1 MPFRE
6 GEKFLAHFLA
16 DNEKEAARLY
26 KNYKRLISHL
36 AYQFSKRSGVDAQDL
51 FEEGLIGLA
60 RAKRDFEP
68 ERQVCVNKGCN
79 SVAKKCE
86 CDKPNLV
93 KRSGR
98 FHNFAVALIR
108 NALRE
113 AVYAYETPV
122 PVPAYLKESN
132 YYYAKMCQALDDIC
146 IDSDIKATIIEDEDA
161 RPADFG
167 IEKPHSVIV
176 ERFKRKLK
184 NRARSSEITYNE
196 LLVRAISIPR
206 RKFTDIHR
214 PEFSEASEEFDD
226 ERLDKAA
233 SLARVQEV
241 LDPESYDILT
251 RFSIGEEKVDDLAA
265 EYEVTS
271 GRISQIIKAARD
283 TLHQRQKYIMDG
295 DSPVRGRKR

>member
-1 MPFRE
+1 MPFRK

-16 DNEKEAARLY
+16 DNEREAARLY
-26 KNYKRLISHL
+26 KKYKRLISHL

-60 RAKRDFEP
+60 RAKRDFDP
-68 ERQVCVNKGCN
+68 ERKVCTNCN
-79 SVAKKCE
+79 MVADKCG

-93 KRSGR
+93 RRRGK

-132 YYYAKMCQALDDIC
+132 YYYTKMAEALDDIC
-146 IDSDIKATIIEDEDA
+146 VDYDVKMTIIENEHA
-161 RPADFG
+161 WSKDFG
-167 IEKPHSVIV
+167 IEKPHSILVD
-176 ERFKRKLK
+176 RFKRKLL
-184 NRARSSEITYNE
+184 NRARSSEISYGE
-196 LLVRAISIPR
+196 LLSRAISIPR

-214 PEFSEASEEFDD
+214 PEFSEATEEFDD
-226 ERLDKAA
+226 ERLDKAE
-233 SLARVQEV
+233 SLVRIQEV

-251 RFSIGEEKVDDLAA
+251 RFSVDGEKVDDLAK
-265 EYEVTS
+265 EYDVTS
-271 GRISQIIKAARD
+271 GRISQIIKAARE
-283 TLHQRQKYIMDG
+283 TLEQRQKYIMDG
-295 DSPVRGRKR
+295 DSPVRPRKR

>member
-16 DNEKEAARLY
+16 DNEKEAKRLY

-68 ERQVCVNKGCN
+68 ERQVCINKGCG
-79 SVAKKCE
+79 SVARKCE

-132 YYYAKMCQALDDIC
+132 YYYTKMRQALDDIC
-146 IDSDIKATIIEDEDA
+146 VDSDVKTTIIEDENA

-167 IEKPHSVIV
+167 IEQPHSIV
-176 ERFKRKLK
+176 VEKFKRKLK

-196 LLVRAISIPR
+196 LLTRAISIPR

-214 PEFSEASEEFDD
+214 PEFSGASEEFDD

-233 SLARVQEV
+233 SLVRIQEV

-251 RFSIGEEKVDDLAA
+251 RFSIGEEKVDDLAT
-265 EYEVTS
+265 EYEVTP

-283 TLHQRQKYIMDG
+283 TLQQRQKYIMDG
-295 DSPVRGRKR
+295 DSPVRRSKR

>member
-16 DNEKEAARLY
+16 DDEKEAARLY

-60 RAKRDFEP
+60 RAKRDFDP
-68 ERQVCVNKGCN
+68 QRKVCVNRGCN
-79 SVAKKCE
+79 SVVAKCK
-86 CDKPNLV
+86 CDKPQLV
-93 KRSGR
+93 LRRGK

-132 YYYAKMCQALDDIC
+132 YYYTKMRQALDDIC
-146 IDSDIKATIIEDEDA
+146 VDHDVKTAIMENEDA
-161 RPADFG
+161 LPADFG
-167 IEKPHSVIV
+167 IEKPHSLVI
-176 ERFKRKLK
+176 EKFKRKLK

-196 LLVRAISIPR
+196 LLTRAISIPR

-233 SLARVQEV
+233 SLMRIKEV

-251 RFSIGEEKVDDLAA
+251 RFSIEDEKVDDLAT
-265 EYEVTS
+265 EYEVTP

-283 TLHQRQKYIMDG
+283 TLQQRQKYIMDG